1 MEEELLIPTLQKD
14 TTKNKD
20 KKILPIA
27 ASIKKPQLVESFI

>member
-1 MEEELLIPTLQKD
+1 MSCRLAS
-14 TTKNKD
+14 TKNKD